1 MTRAAR
7 DMIPPVAIDYRLEVF
22 MGRVIALLFLTFG
35 VAGAGSV
42 IGRHGIAGA
51 QPAGYPFNL
60 TWAQQSPA
68 AAPPARSAASMAF
81 HAPTGTV
88 LLFGGSGESG
98 VLGDT
103 WIWDGT
109 TWSQLT
115 PVTSP
120 PARDSASMAFD
131 AANGWLVLFGGQV
144 TTTAGRALLDDTWV
158 WNGETWM
165 QADPAASPSARSGA
179 GLAYD
184 PASQT
189 LVLFGGSGESGVL
202 GDTWTWDGTTWTQ
215 QSPATSPA
223 PRFDTSMISH
233 APTGTVLLFG
243 GNGHCSP
250 NPCDDTWFWGGGAW
264 TEAQGAVHPPG
275 RYGAGMAI
283 IGGEG
288 IAAGTV
294 VLFGGFAILG
304 PVPGSTV
311 LGGTQTFD
319 DTWTFNGE
327 QWTQWS
333 PATSPPA
340 RAFASMVSD
349 DTTGRLVL
357 FGGSGTQGAETVQL
371 DDTWTMTGTPLP

>member
-1 MTRAAR
+1 
-7 DMIPPVAIDYRLEVF
+7 
-22 MGRVIALLFLTFG
+22 MGRVIALLFLILG

-42 IGRHGIAGA
+42 MGRHGIARA

-60 TWAQQSPA
+60 TWAQQSLGS
-68 AAPPARSAASMAF
+68 APSARSAASMAF

-88 LLFGGSGESG
+88 LLFGGYDGSGS
-98 VLGDT
+98 LGDT

-109 TWSQLT
+109 AWSQLT

-120 PARDSASMAFD
+120 PPRDSASIAFD
-131 AANGWLVLFGGQV
+131 AANGSLVLFGGQV
-144 TTTAGRALLDDTWV
+144 TTAAGRTLLDDTWV

-179 GLAYD
+179 ALAYD

-202 GDTWTWDGTTWTQ
+202 GDTWTWDGTTWTE

-223 PRFDTSMISH
+223 PRFDASMISH
-233 APTGTVLLFG
+233 TPTGTVLLFG

-250 NPCDDTWFWGGGAW
+250 NPCDDTWFWGGDAW
-264 TEAQGAVHPPG
+264 TEAQGAVHPSG

-283 IGGEG
+283 IGGQG

-333 PATSPPA
+333 LTTGPSA
-340 RAFASMVSD
+340 RAFASMASD
-349 DTTGRLVL
+349 DTT
-357 FGGSGTQGAETVQL
+357 
-371 DDTWTMTGTPLP
+371 